1 MRACVSDKLLQA
13 GHWRTHALLQGLSK
27 LLATCAAAAC
37 LGYAGAACAF
47 DPGDILS
54 ASALHDPMQTT
65 PDVVRDGVVL
75 PGDDS
80 AVSCAVSRETPSEL
94 SLETA
99 VDMALCSNPQV
110 RGAWAAIKVQAG
122 AVGEAKAAYLPTLA
136 GALSRLNDKTW
147 FPGRADSA
155 MQTSGN
161 TAYAALTWRLLDF
174 GGREANLDA
183 AKSLLAAALASHE
196 ATLQKTLTAVIQ
208 AYFDVQTAQA
218 TFTAKE
224 DAVSIAENIL
234 QSARRREAHGA
245 GSNSDTL
252 QAQTTQARATLEMSR
267 ATGDLGKAKA
277 ILVYAIGASPE
288 TVLVLT
294 QPAPPDAG
302 ELFQSLTDWLAQAEH
317 NHPAIEAAR
326 AQVTATRARAE
337 VARSEGLPSL
347 DLSAS
352 FYQNGRPGQGLST
365 MQTRELLVG
374 VTLNVPLFEGFAR
387 TYKIRGADA
396 LIEQRDAEL
405 HDVEHRVALEVVQ
418 AYSDAAAAL
427 KNLDASDVLLQAAQS
442 SLESSRRKYDK
453 GAADVLEIL
462 GTQKALAEAQQE
474 RIRCLSDWRSGSL
487 RVVAAAGQL
496 GMTHLRNANAN
507 QEPSP

>member
-1 MRACVSDKLLQA
+1 MRACVSAKLLQA
-13 GHWRTHALLQGLSK
+13 RHRLFQRPRRILTM
-27 LLATCAAAAC
+27 CAAAAC
-37 LGYAGAACAF
+37 LGYASVACAL
-47 DPGDILS
+47 DPAEMLS
-54 ASALHDPMQTT
+54 IKALRDPMQTT
-65 PDVVRDGVVL
+65 PAVVRDGVVL

-80 AVSCAVSRETPSEL
+80 SVSCAVSRETPTEL
-94 SLETA
+94 SLEAA

-110 RGAWAAIKVQAG
+110 RAAWAAIKVQAG
-122 AVGEAKAAYLPTLA
+122 AVGEAKAAYLPTLT

-147 FPGRADSA
+147 FPGRTLSA
-155 MQTSGN
+155 TQTAGN
-161 TAYAALTWRLLDF
+161 TVYAALAWRLLDF

-218 TFTAKE
+218 ALTAKGE
-224 DAVSIAENIL
+224 AVSIAENIL
-234 QSARRREAHGA
+234 QTARRREAHGA

-288 TVLVLT
+288 TLLVPT
-294 QPAPPDAG
+294 PFTAPNAG
-302 ELFQSLTDWLAQAEH
+302 ELSQSLTDWLAQAEH

-326 AQVTATRARAE
+326 AQVAAARARAE

-365 MQTRELLVG
+365 TQTRELLVG

-396 LIEQRDAEL
+396 LIGQRDAEL
-405 HDVEHRVALEVVQ
+405 QDVEHRVALEVVQ

-427 KNLDASDVLLQAAQS
+427 KNLDASDALLKAAQS
-442 SLESSRRKYDK
+442 SLESSQRKYDK
-453 GAADVLEIL
+453 GAADVVEIL
-462 GTQKALAEAQQE
+462 STQKALAEAQQE
-474 RIRCLSDWRSGSL
+474 RIRCLSEWRSGSL
-487 RVVAAAGQL
+487 RVLAAAGRL
-496 GMTHLRNANAN
+496 GTAHLRNANES
-507 QEPSP
+507 QEFSP